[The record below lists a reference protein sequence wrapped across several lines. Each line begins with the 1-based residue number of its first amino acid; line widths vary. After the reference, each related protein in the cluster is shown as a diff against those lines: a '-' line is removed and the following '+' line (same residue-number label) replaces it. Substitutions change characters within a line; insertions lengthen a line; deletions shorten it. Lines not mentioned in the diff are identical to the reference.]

1 MQYKPK
7 YFSLKECFPANHPHD
22 WKYMDSRILKAAD
35 KLREVFGP
43 LWCNGRGLT
52 QCGFRTNGSK
62 TSQHRFCRAMDLHS
76 DNYDAETIRMYIL
89 GNRKL
94 FSEITFLEVDISWLH
109 IDCRNDDFTLWSPK
123 RGFVSIEN
131 YLKIGDV

>member
-1 MQYKPK
+1 
-7 YFSLKECFPANHPHD
+7 
-22 WKYMDSRILKAAD
+22 
-35 KLREVFGP
+35 
-43 LWCNGRGLT
+43 
-52 QCGFRTNGSK
+52 
-62 TSQHRFCRAMDLHS
+62 MDLHS

-94 FSEITFLEVDISWLH
+94 FPGITFLEVDISWLH